1 MALSYKRRQFFRQ
14 LTGLLAAVCLPLPLD
29 YARWPEAH
37 YAASPLD
44 ATLKQLFNDTMIE
57 PSDQI
62 DINVPLIAE
71 NGAVVPVTVNVALP
85 AVQKIYLLVEKNP
98 VPLVAEFAL
107 SEKMQAVVSARVK
120 MAQTSDVWVIAETA
134 AGLYKA
140 STTVKV
146 TIGGCGG

>member
-1 MALSYKRRQFFRQ
+1 MALCHRRRLFFKQ
-14 LTGLLAAVCLPLPLD
+14 LSGLLAAVCLPVP
-29 YARWPEAH
+29 YAHALWPEKH

-44 ATLKQLFNDTMIE
+44 VTLKQLFEDKVIL

-71 NGAVVPVTVNVALP
+71 NGAVVPVTVSATIP
-85 AVQKIYLLVEKNP
+85 AVQKIYLLVDKNP

-120 MAQTSDVWVIAETA
+120 MAQTGDVWVIAETA
-134 AGLYKA
+134 MALYSA
-140 STTVKV
+140 STNVKV